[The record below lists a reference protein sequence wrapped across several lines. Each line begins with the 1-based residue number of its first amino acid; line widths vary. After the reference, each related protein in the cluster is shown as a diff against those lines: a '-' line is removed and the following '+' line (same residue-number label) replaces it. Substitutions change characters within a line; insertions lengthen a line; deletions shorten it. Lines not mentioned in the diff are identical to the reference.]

1 MQTRIFQSG
10 NSQAVR
16 IPADFRFDVDVVD
29 IFRAENGDIILR
41 PIRKANNEFLALFDG
56 FDDSFI
62 EALENRENP
71 IPQERD
77 EL

>member
-1 MQTRIFQSG
+1 MQTRVFQSG

-16 IPADFRFDVDVVD
+16 IPADFRFDVDVID

-41 PIRKANNEFLALFDG
+41 PIRKPTESFLALFEG
-56 FDDSFI
+56 FDDSFVN
-62 EALENRENP
+62 ALSERDDTP
-71 IPQERD
+71 PQERE